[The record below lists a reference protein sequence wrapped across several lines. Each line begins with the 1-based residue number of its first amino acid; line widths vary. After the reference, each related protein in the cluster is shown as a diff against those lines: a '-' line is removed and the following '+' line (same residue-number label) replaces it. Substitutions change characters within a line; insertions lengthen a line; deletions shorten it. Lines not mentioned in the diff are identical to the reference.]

1 MGVVFLLMYNTCYIS
16 VCELNFVIQAFLFY
30 VPARKY
36 STMRYMKCL
45 ADRFQLKIC
54 EGKQKEKSHRTFK
67 IVLHISIR
75 FQLMQSISFVI
86 GGHIQYQPLKM
97 LLNHQMNYLK

>member
-1 MGVVFLLMYNTCYIS
+1 LPFEITDKIEVSARGN
-16 VCELNFVIQAFLFY
+16 E
-30 VPARKY
+30 RKY
-36 STMRYMKCL
+36 PQRYMKCL

-75 FQLMQSISFVI
+75 FQLMQSISFALDEHSLYRIKIHFGQVHLHLF
-86 GGHIQYQPLKM
+86 G
-97 LLNHQMNYLK
+97 